1 MNTYTINFTTFQHQ
15 LIPVVVVFLSRKVCY
30 FRLAVLSQRQPCF
43 SEGAVSIRS
52 STSSSSSN
60 TAGRVEY
67 CFRPSSAGGALFL
80 GIVCNS
86 TFLLNEA
93 HVACRTKH
101 SAYSAYT
108 TLPGAV

>member
-1 MNTYTINFTTFQHQ
+1 MNMYTINFTTFHHQ
-15 LIPVVVVFLSRKVCY
+15 LIPVVIVFHLV
-30 FRLAVLSQRQPCF
+30 FHLAVLSQRQACF
-43 SEGAVSIRS
+43 SEGVVSFRVDT

-67 CFRPSSAGGALFL
+67 CFRHSSAGGGLYWA
-80 GIVCNS
+80 IVCNS

-93 HVACRTKH
+93 HVACRTND